1 MKDECE
7 RRRGQQWEG
16 CWLKN
21 HNRTLAR
28 KRQTER
34 ENAEDDGTRLHSN
47 GMKGHLW
54 KIESECR
61 NPREGY

>member
-1 MKDECE
+1 MCGLLGKES
-7 RRRGQQWEG
+7 Q
-16 CWLKN
+16 
-21 HNRTLAR
+21 NRTLAR

-54 KIESECR
+54 KILSECG
-61 NPREGY
+61 NPRVGY